1 MGRDEREVRYRVAMA
16 RRLAALTVL
25 LTLAACEGPSGLST
39 DAGAS
44 DAEAPDAGGLPDDG
58 WAVGAPEDHGMDPAA
73 LEALREYTFAEGR
86 NTQGVVVVRHGVI
99 VAEWYA
105 PSRDA
110 ASYAASWSIGKSVAS
125 ALIGIAIDEGL
136 IDGVDVPLTDYYPSW
151 AGTEREQITLRHV
164 LQQATGLQWDETYD
178 VESRDTSDIIQL
190 VLLETPQLDYVLERP
205 QAVEAD
211 TTFNYSSG
219 NSLLLSGI
227 LEQAT
232 GAPADEYAQARL
244 FEPLGI
250 EGAQWW
256 RDTAGTT
263 LTYCCVDM
271 RTRDFARFG
280 QLFLDRGAHEGE
292 QIVPE
297 AWIDESLSPS
307 PAFDGYGYQWWLDG
321 NRDASLPADA
331 FAAHGHDG
339 QHILVVPSLDL
350 VVVRNGIYDKYR
362 GEPIADPSLFAR
374 YPSSGLVPNRGTLGA
389 EGWSSEEL
397 LRLAVAA
404 IVE

>member
-1 MGRDEREVRYRVAMA
+1 MDH
-16 RRLAALTVL
+16 RLTALTAL
-25 LTLAACEGPSGLST
+25 LALVACDGPTGETT
-39 DAGAS
+39 DAG
-44 DAEAPDAGGLPDDG
+44 DPDTGAPDAGGLPDDG
-58 WAVGAPEDHGMDPAA
+58 WEVGAPEDHGMDPAA
-73 LEALREYTFAEGR
+73 LEALREYAFAEGR

-110 ASYAASWSIGKSVAS
+110 GSYAASWSIGKSVAS

-136 IDGVDVPLTDYYPSW
+136 IGGVDVPLTDYYPRW
-151 AGTEREQITLRHV
+151 AGTEREGITLRHV

-178 VESRDTSDIIQL
+178 VAARDESDVIQL
-190 VLLETPQLDYVLERP
+190 VLLETSQLDYVLERP
-205 QAVEAD
+205 QGVEPD
-211 TTFNYSSG
+211 TAFNYSSG

-232 GAPADEYAQARL
+232 GVPAGEYAQERL

-250 EGAQWW
+250 DGAEWW

-307 PAFDGYGYQWWLDG
+307 AAFDGYGYQWWLDG
-321 NRDASLPADA
+321 NRGADLPADA
-331 FAAHGHDG
+331 YAAHGHDG
-339 QHILVVPSLDL
+339 QHVFVVPSLDL
-350 VVVRNGIYDKYR
+350 VVVRNGLYDKHR

-374 YPSSGLVPNRGTLGA
+374 YPSSGIVSNRGTLA
-389 EGWSSEEL
+389 PDDDWSSDEL

-404 IVE
+404 VAE

>member
-1 MGRDEREVRYRVAMA
+1 VRYRVWMT
-16 RRLAALTVL
+16 RRLAPLALL
-25 LTLAACEGPSGLST
+25 LTFAACEGPAGVDAGGADAGAT
-39 DAGAS
+39 DAGAV
-44 DAEAPDAGGLPDDG
+44 DAGGPVDDG
-58 WAVGAPEDHGMDPAA
+58 WAVGAPEDHGMDPVA
-73 LEALREYTFAEGR
+73 LEALREYAFAEER

-110 ASYAASWSIGKSVAS
+110 ASYAASWSVGKSVAS

-136 IDGVDVPLTDYYPSW
+136 IDGVDVPLTDYYPRW
-151 AGTEREQITLRHV
+151 AGTEREAITLRHV
-164 LQQATGLQWDETYD
+164 LQQSTGLQWDETYD
-178 VESRDTSDIIQL
+178 VDSRDSSDVIQL
-190 VLLETPQLDYVLERP
+190 VLLETSQLEYVLERP
-205 QAVEAD
+205 QAVAPD
-211 TTFNYSSG
+211 TAFNYSSG

-232 GAPADEYAQARL
+232 GAPAEEYAQARL
-244 FEPLGI
+244 FDPLGI
-250 EGAQWW
+250 EGAHWW

-280 QLFLDRGAHEGE
+280 QLYLDRGAHEGA

-297 AWIDESLSPS
+297 AWIDESVAASPS
-307 PAFDGYGYQWWLDG
+307 FDGYGYQWWLDG
-321 NRDASLPADA
+321 NGDPTLPADA
-331 FAAHGHDG
+331 YAAHGHDG
-339 QHILVVPSLDL
+339 QHVFVVPSLDL
-350 VVVRNGIYDKYR
+350 VVVRNGLYFKHR
-362 GEPIADPSLFAR
+362 GDPVADPSLFAR
-374 YPSSGLVPNRGTLGA
+374 YPSDGIVPNRGTLPG

-404 IVE
+404 VVEP